1 EQPGQARGSRRVRA
15 LDRRTG
21 PAGDRADAAE
31 HRLPPD
37 EGAEARPPPRGAGGV
52 GGAVLRGEPLGAGRR
67 IAVVAARFNEV
78 VTSRLVEGALA
89 GLARHGGP
97 DGAGHGVWGPG
108 GFG

>member
-37 EGAEARPPPRGAGGV
+37 EGAEARPPPRGTGGFGV
-52 GGAVLRGEPLGAGRR
+52 TVLRGEPLGAGRR
-67 IAVVAARFNEV
+67 IAGGAARFNEV

-89 GLARHGGP
+89 GLARHGVP
-97 DGAGHGVWGPG
+97 EGAVHVVWVPG
-108 GFG
+108 